1 MAALR
6 PTSAPR
12 RPRRGSL
19 ERPINGRTYRGT
31 ALLVAIPL
39 LITAFTVAR
48 PEQLPAPTLPPSF
61 DQLAAVETA
70 RELAIQFPN
79 RAPGSAKADD
89 AADWVALRFRSY
101 GFRVQRDRFEASIAG
116 LGQVPLQNVYAVV
129 PGRSGRTL
137 VVVAHR
143 DNAGIGPGANDN
155 ASGTGA
161 LLELARGYGTRASPT
176 ARQATAALSPAH
188 TLVFLSSDAGAF
200 GGLGARRFLK
210 RSPYRTR
217 LEAAVN
223 LDAIGG
229 RQALRLDIAGDR
241 PRSPDPV
248 LVQTAA
254 GHIQQRT
261 GAEPRRTSS
270 LGQLIDLAFPFS
282 FYEQAPFIG
291 RGVPTVTITTADERP
306 PRPESDTLDTL
317 AARHIG
323 QAGGA
328 AESVLG
334 SLDEGVALPGSTA
347 TYVYLGPRTV
357 RGWAI
362 KLVLI
367 TALLPFLVAVVDLFA
382 HCRRRRIPLAPAL
395 RSYRSRLGFWLWVG
409 AVFGVLALLG
419 AWGKGSSVPPSP
431 DARFSSGWPLL
442 ALGVLGLLA
451 LVGWLVARER
461 LLPRRGRRVKAEEE
475 LAGQTAA
482 LLVLGVVALLVV
494 ATNPF
499 ALIFVLP
506 SLHAWLWLPQVRHHR
521 LWVRAAVLAAGLS
534 GPLLLL
540 GSFAWRFDLGADAPS
555 YLLRLTAVGYVPI
568 PSLLIGLAWLAA
580 AGQLTAVNFGRYAP
594 YPSAR
599 ERPPRGPIRE
609 VVRRLLLLALGPRR
623 RQAALKRAAGS

>member
-1 MAALR
+1 MVAFR
-6 PTSAPR
+6 PTSEPR

-19 ERPINGRTYRGT
+19 ERPLSGRTYRGT

-48 PEQLPAPTLPPSF
+48 PGELPAPTLPPSF
-61 DQLAAVETA
+61 DQLAAVDTA

-79 RAPGSAKADD
+79 RAPGSEKADE
-89 AADWVALRFRSY
+89 AADWVAQRFRSY
-101 GFRVQRDRFEASIAG
+101 GFRVQRDRFEASIVG
-116 LGQVPLQNVYAVV
+116 LGLVPLENVYAVV
-129 PGRSGRTL
+129 PGRSGQTL

-161 LLELARGYGTRASPT
+161 LLELARGYGLRASPT
-176 ARQATAALSPAH
+176 AGRATTAVSPAH

-200 GGLGARRFLK
+200 GGLGAKRFLE

-217 LEAAVN
+217 LEAALN

-229 RQALRLDIAGDR
+229 QRAIRLDIAANR

-248 LVQTAA
+248 FVQTAA
-254 GHIQQRT
+254 GHVQQRT

-282 FYEQAPFIG
+282 FYEQGPFIG
-291 RGVPTVTITTADERP
+291 RGVPTVTLTTADERP
-306 PRPESDTLDTL
+306 PRPETDTLDALTR
-317 AARHIG
+317 RHIG

-328 AESVLG
+328 AEGVLG

-347 TYVYLGPRTV
+347 TYIYLGPRV
-357 RGWAI
+357 IRGWAI

-367 TALLPFLVAVVDLFA
+367 MALLPFLLAAVDLFA
-382 HCRRRRIPLAPAL
+382 RCRRRRIPLAPAL

-419 AWGKGSSVPPSP
+419 AWGKGESVPPSP
-431 DARFSSGWPLL
+431 DTRFTAGWPLL
-442 ALGVLGLLA
+442 ALGVLGALA

-461 LLPRRGRRVKAEEE
+461 LLPRRRVRPEEE

-506 SLHAWLWLPQVRHHR
+506 SLHAWLWLPQVRYHR
-521 LWVRAAVLAAGLS
+521 LWVRAGVLSLGLV

-540 GSFAWRFDLGADAPS
+540 GSFAWRFDLGTNAPW
-555 YLLRLTAVGYVPI
+555 YLLRLIAVGYVPI

-580 AGQLTAVNFGRYAP
+580 AGQLVAVSFGRYAP

-609 VVRRLLLLALGPRR
+609 VIRRLLLLALGPRR
-623 RQAALKRAAGS
+623 RQDALKRAAGS